1 MEAALISTMD
11 VTGGDQKGS
20 PWAQP
25 RMARPREAPPR
36 WSDFQR
42 DLTEERRRA
51 EYDHRRRRIVINVSG
66 LRLETQP
73 DTLARFPDT
82 LLGDPGRRRQY
93 YDAERREYFFDRHR
107 PSAEAILAFYQT
119 GGKLHRP
126 SEVPLDVFTDEL
138 RFFELG
144 DDVIANFRRKEGFGA
159 ASSQSL
165 ASSACCSKLWL
176 FLEFPKSSLWAKVYA
191 VLCVGFIL
199 LSISSLCLETLPS
212 FSERVQDPEVEFTT
226 EFFWIETVCVAW
238 FTLEVVL
245 RFVACPRKK
254 DYFRSVL
261 NVFDVLAIVPYFIT
275 VSVVLASDWE
285 TSGLY
290 RKASLTLRLMRL
302 VRVLRIFKL
311 SRYSEGLKMMG
322 STLAGSGSDIGM
334 LLVFMVILVILF
346 ASAIY
351 FVEQLQPEDSESHF
365 SSIPDAFWWAIVTM
379 VTLGYGDTYPQT
391 GAGKFVGSLCA
402 LAGILTISLP
412 VPVIVTQFDR
422 LYNQKMEKDWE
433 ERGRTDATTDD
444 DEEVD

>member
-1 MEAALISTMD
+1 MEAALISSMD
-11 VTGGDQKGS
+11 VTGGEQKGS

-25 RMARPREAPPR
+25 RRARPREAPPR
-36 WSDFQR
+36 WSDYQR
-42 DLTEERRRA
+42 DLTEDRRRA
-51 EYDHRRRRIVINVSG
+51 EYDHRRC
-66 LRLETQP
+66 
-73 DTLARFPDT
+73 
-82 LLGDPGRRRQY
+82 
-93 YDAERREYFFDRHR
+93 
-107 PSAEAILAFYQT
+107 
-119 GGKLHRP
+119 RP

-138 RFFELG
+138 RFFQLG
-144 DDVIANFRRKEGFGA
+144 DDVIEKYREKEGFSV
-159 ASSQSL
+159 ASSQLSL
-165 ASSACCSKLWL
+165 NRDGCFGKLWL
-176 FLEFPKSSLWAKVYA
+176 FLELPGSSVWAKLYA
-191 VLCVGFIL
+191 VLCVCFIL
-199 LSISSLCLETLPS
+199 LSISSLCLETLPG
-212 FSERVQDPEVEFTT
+212 FSERAQNPEVEFT

-245 RFVACPRKK
+245 RFVACPSKK

-261 NVFDVLAIVPYFIT
+261 NVFDILAIVPYFIT
-275 VSVVLASDWE
+275 VSVVLASKGE

-422 LYNQKMEKDWE
+422 LYNQRMEKDWE
-433 ERGRTDATTDD
+433 ERTKKNVQGT
-444 DEEVD
+444 EEVD

>member
-1 MEAALISTMD
+1 MEAALISSMD
-11 VTGGDQKGS
+11 VTGGEQKGS

-25 RMARPREAPPR
+25 RRARPREAPPR
-36 WSDFQR
+36 WSDYQR
-42 DLTEERRRA
+42 DLTEDRRRA
-51 EYDHRRRRIVINVSG
+51 EYDHRRCRVVINVSG
-66 LRLETQP
+66 LKLETQP
-73 DTLARFPDT
+73 ETLARFPDT
-82 LLGDPGRRRQY
+82 LLGDPVRRQQY

-138 RFFELG
+138 RFFQLG
-144 DDVIANFRRKEGFGA
+144 DDVIEKYREKEGFSV
-159 ASSQSL
+159 ASSQLSL
-165 ASSACCSKLWL
+165 NRDGCFGKLWL
-176 FLEFPKSSLWAKVYA
+176 FLELPGSSIWAKLYA
-191 VLCVGFIL
+191 VLCVCFIL
-199 LSISSLCLETLPS
+199 LSISSLCLETLPG
-212 FSERVQDPEVEFTT
+212 FSERAQNPEVEFTT

-245 RFVACPRKK
+245 RFVACPSKK

-261 NVFDVLAIVPYFIT
+261 NVFDILAIVPYFIT
-275 VSVVLASDWE
+275 VSVVLASKGE

-422 LYNQKMEKDWE
+422 LYNQRMEKDWE
-433 ERGRTDATTDD
+433 ERTKKNVQGT
-444 DEEVD
+444 EEVD

>member
-11 VTGGDQKGS
+11 CAGGDQKGS

-42 DLTEERRRA
+42 DLTEERRLA
-51 EYDHRRRRIVINVSG
+51 EYDHRRCRIVINVSG
-66 LRLETQP
+66 LKLETQP
-73 DTLARFPDT
+73 ETLSRFPDT
-82 LLGDPGRRRQY
+82 LLGDPARRRQY
-93 YDAERREYFFDRHR
+93 YDSERREYFFDRHR

-138 RFFELG
+138 RFFQLG
-144 DDVIANFRRKEGFGA
+144 DDVIEKYRRKEGCGA
-159 ASSQSL
+159 ASSQIL
-165 ASSACCSKLWL
+165 TRDDCFGKLWL
-176 FLEFPKSSLWAKVYA
+176 FLEIPNSSIWSKLYA

-212 FSERVQDPEVEFTT
+212 FSERAQNPEVEFTT

-245 RFVACPRKK
+245 RFVACPSKK
-254 DYFRSVL
+254 NYFRSVL

-275 VSVVLASDWE
+275 VSVVLASNGE

-351 FVEQLQPEDSESHF
+351 YVEQLQQQEDSESHF

-422 LYNQKMEKDWE
+422 LYNQKIEKDWE
-433 ERGRTDATTDD
+433 ESRKKEATGDN
-444 DEEVD
+444 EEVD